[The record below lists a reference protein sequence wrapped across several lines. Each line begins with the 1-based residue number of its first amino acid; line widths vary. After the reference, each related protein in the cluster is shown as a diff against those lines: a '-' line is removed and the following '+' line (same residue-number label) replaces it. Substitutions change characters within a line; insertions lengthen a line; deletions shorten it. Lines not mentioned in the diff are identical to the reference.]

1 MPFFNGKFMFHRAVG
16 WKNVYVDASMPGG
29 GMLCDTEW
37 MYVHWA
43 SDLPLVE
50 EEHINVKE
58 SLIILLAVRRWSP
71 TWVNCS
77 VIVQGDNI
85 TARAALNKGKSHSCL
100 AMREIF
106 WLSSLFNFRIRGV
119 HISGHLNVGA
129 DAISRLH
136 QPGALSRLEACLGV
150 ASDLLMLIWPFV
162 LMGHMSTKAF
172 VFVFPQLLK
181 WARCHRNC
189 VN

>member
-1 MPFFNGKFMFHRAVG
+1 
-16 WKNVYVDASMPGG
+16 MPGG

-43 SDLPLVE
+43 SDLPQVE
-50 EEHINVKE
+50 KEHINVKE
-58 SLIILLAVRRWSP
+58 SLIILLAVHCWAP
-71 TWVNCS
+71 KWINCS
-77 VIVQGDNI
+77 VIVYSDI
-85 TARAALNKGKSHSCL
+85 TALAALNKGKSHSCL
-100 AMREIF
+100 AMSAMREIF
-106 WLSSLFNFRIRGV
+106 WLSCFNFCIRVVNIPGR
-119 HISGHLNVGA
+119 LNVGA
-129 DAISRLH
+129 DAISRQH

-162 LMGHMSTKAF
+162 LMGHMSAKAF

-181 WARCHRNC
+181 WGRCHQSC